1 MPWSPAHQIGQK
13 CDASGGKALRHSRG
27 LHPAE
32 AVPWG
37 EMATMWLIYFWII
50 PSIIMDYL

>member
-1 MPWSPAHQIGQK
+1 MQLMP
-13 CDASGGKALRHSRG
+13 GGKALRHSRG

-37 EMATMWLIYFWII
+37 GEKPLAGMGWQQIWEFNVVDKVLFC
-50 PSIIMDYL
+50 